1 MHLVEFFL
9 IFGIPVLTYAAHNP
23 PKGLYF
29 VGVGYNLL
37 KGNPEGGAS
46 SIGGIDP
53 GLLSTRKIF
62 QLTWKTKK
70 LSSDKM
76 YNVPDQVSF
85 APFHSCVEE
94 NSTNAVFGA
103 KSYQEELKIEVGAEG
118 KNSSRIFGDLTRLII
133 LCTNWKTP
141 EKYQLSFCEN
151 ITWDDNAV
159 DVVT

>member
-9 IFGIPVLTYAAHNP
+9 IFGIPVLTYAAHHP

-29 VGVGYNLL
+29 VAVGYNLL

-85 APFHSCVEE
+85 ALFIHAWRKTVPTRFL
-94 NSTNAVFGA
+94 A
-103 KSYQEELKIEVGAEG
+103 LKVI
-118 KNSSRIFGDLTRLII
+118 KRS
-133 LCTNWKTP
+133 
-141 EKYQLSFCEN
+141 
-151 ITWDDNAV
+151 
-159 DVVT
+159 

>member
-9 IFGIPVLTYAAHNP
+9 IFVIPMLTYAAHNP

-62 QLTWKTKK
+62 QLTWTTNN

-76 YNVPDQVSF
+76 YNVPDQDSF

-94 NSTNAVFGA
+94 TAPTRFLA
-103 KSYQEELKIEVGAEG
+103 LKVI
-118 KNSSRIFGDLTRLII
+118 KRS
-133 LCTNWKTP
+133 
-141 EKYQLSFCEN
+141 
-151 ITWDDNAV
+151 
-159 DVVT
+159 

>member
-1 MHLVEFFL
+1 MPPTIHLKASTL
-9 IFGIPVLTYAAHNP
+9 WASAITCI
-23 PKGLYF
+23 
-29 VGVGYNLL
+29 L

-62 QLTWKTKK
+62 QLTWKTNK
-70 LSSDKM
+70 LSSDKL

-103 KSYQEELKIEVGAEG
+103 KSYQEELKVEVGAEG
-118 KNSSRIFGDLTRLII
+118 NKNLQEFSSTITFNNFMYKL
-133 LCTNWKTP
+133 K
-141 EKYQLSFCEN
+141 N
-151 ITWDDNAV
+151 I
-159 DVVT
+159 

>member
-9 IFGIPVLTYAAHNP
+9 IFGIPVLTYAAHHP
-23 PKGLYF
+23 PKGLYY

-62 QLTWKTKK
+62 QLTWKTNK

-85 APFHSCVEE
+85 APFHSWVEE

-103 KSYQEELKIEVGAEG
+103 KSYQEELKVEVGAEG
-118 KNSSRIFGDLTRLII
+118 KNSSRIFDDLTRLII
-133 LCTNWKTP
+133 LCTNWKT
-141 EKYQLSFCEN
+141 
-151 ITWDDNAV
+151 
-159 DVVT
+159 

>member
-9 IFGIPVLTYAAHNP
+9 IFGIPVLTYAAHHP
-23 PKGLYF
+23 PKGLYY

-62 QLTWKTKK
+62 QLTWKTNK

-118 KNSSRIFGDLTRLII
+118 ENSSRIFRRPYTFNHFMYKL
-133 LCTNWKTP
+133 K
-141 EKYQLSFCEN
+141 N
-151 ITWDDNAV
+151 ITQNYNYYNYISN
-159 DVVT
+159 TREIPTELL